1 MLAFPVDGHI
11 LVRVNAVFRQQI
23 PQCIFRGA
31 ALTGGHNGLT
41 LQICHR
47 LHRFP
52 IFHDIQHAQGIDGQ
66 HLHGAAGL
74 AIQHGGQIG
83 GDTGHVQ
90 LPLDEGGGHLV
101 GGTGQREGVKI
112 AHLTL
117 VGFGRAQQGADRFI
131 IVLHQLHKAHS
142 SRAFQCGNSEMG
154 SVCLCTIRRF
164 DRRFFRLGRF
174 LRLLR
179 FGGLLAAGSQGQGQG
194 QRQPQ
199 RQQFFLPV
207 HGFSSFHT
215 LPAGA

>member
-1 MLAFPVDGHI
+1 MLALPVDGHI
-11 LVRVNAVFRQQI
+11 VIRINAVFRQQI
-23 PQCIFRGA
+23 PQGVLRGA
-31 ALTGGHNGLT
+31 ALASGHDGLA
-41 LQICHR
+41 LQVRHG
-47 LHRFP
+47 LDGVAVL
-52 IFHDIQHAQGIDGQ
+52 HDIQHTQGVDGQ
-66 HLHGAAGL
+66 HLHRAVGL
-74 AIQHGGQIG
+74 AVQHGGQVG
-83 GDTGHVQ
+83 GHAGHVQ
-90 LPLDEGGGHLV
+90 VALDEGGGHLV

-117 VGFGRAQQGADRFI
+117 VGFGRAQQCAGHFI

-142 SRAFQCGNSEMG
+142 SRAFQGGNSEM
-154 SVCLCTIRRF
+154 SNVCLCTIRRF
-164 DRRFFRLGRF
+164 GRRLFRLGRF

-199 RQQFFLPV
+199 RQQFFLQV